1 MTIRGNID
9 VIHAKP
15 DHAAA
20 TWQAPTSLVPARP
33 APIFTRPKTLFRP
46 RRGSRATMPTS
57 VKSRRL
63 FPAASPPPR
72 NIARPN
78 LLSP

>member
-1 MTIRGNID
+1 MTIRDSTD

-20 TWQAPTSLVPARP
+20 QWQAPTPLVPARP
-33 APIFTRPKTLFRP
+33 APIFTRPKTLSRP
-46 RRGSRATMPTS
+46 RRGSRATTPTS
-57 VKSRRL
+57 VKSHRL
-63 FPAASPPPR
+63 FPTASPPPR
-72 NIARPN
+72 NIGRPN

>member
-1 MTIRGNID
+1 MTIKDSTD

-20 TWQAPTSLVPARP
+20 RWQAPTPLVPARP
-33 APIFTRPKTLFRP
+33 ASIFIRPKTLFRP
-46 RRGSRATMPTS
+46 RRGSRATTPTS

-63 FPAASPPPR
+63 SPTASPPPR
-72 NIARPN
+72 NIGRSN

>member
-1 MTIRGNID
+1 MTIRDRTN

-20 TWQAPTSLVPARP
+20 RRQAPTPLVPATP

-46 RRGSRATMPTS
+46 RRGSRATTPTGL
-57 VKSRRL
+57 KSRRL
-63 FPAASPPPR
+63 FPAASPPSR
-72 NIARPN
+72 NIGRPN